1 MRDSVI
7 PAARFSGALFSFSRL
22 LLPPGMVVTRA
33 GLLPSTRGKV
43 GSEDSEEC
51 EAGTAARSRPG
62 SAGEPGS
69 RGLSD
74 L

>member
-43 GSEDSEEC
+43 GSEDSEE
-51 EAGTAARSRPG
+51 
-62 SAGEPGS
+62 
-69 RGLSD
+69 
-74 L
+74 

>member
-7 PAARFSGALFSFSRL
+7 PAARFSGALFSFSSL

-51 EAGTAARSRPG
+51 EAGDSSEVTPRQCW
-62 SAGEPGS
+62 
-69 RGLSD
+69 
-74 L
+74 